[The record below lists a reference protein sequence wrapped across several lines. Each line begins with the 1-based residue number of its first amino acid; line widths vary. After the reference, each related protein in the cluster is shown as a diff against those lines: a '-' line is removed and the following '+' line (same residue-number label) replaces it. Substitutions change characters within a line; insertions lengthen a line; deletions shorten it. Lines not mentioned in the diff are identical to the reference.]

1 MKLTHRQETFIVRLL
16 DLCREFKGPIHY
28 SILAERVGVSP
39 FTAYDMLRLLEEKG
53 FVTSE
58 YRIEPGKSTV
68 GRSEIV
74 FLPTQLTY
82 NRFAELANGADLSDW
97 EEVKSKIMKRILDGD
112 LQDHELAIE
121 LIARIPPDA
130 PDSLRY
136 CFEVITLLILRLG
149 KNTGRKV
156 LIERIP
162 QMLEWKE
169 AFSKS
174 GLIIL
179 GGFILGLMATD
190 NSLMLERDR
199 PLLEYVQR
207 YQALVSEM
215 EPRLANRLA
224 NNIYDMFSLVRKA

>member
-1 MKLTHRQETFIVRLL
+1 MKLTHRQETFIRRLL
-16 DLCREFKGPIHY
+16 DLCREYKRPIHY
-28 SILAERVGVSP
+28 STLAERIGVSP
-39 FTAYDMLRLLEEKG
+39 FTAYDMLRILEEKG

-58 YRIEPGKSTV
+58 YRIEAGKSTV

-82 NRFAELANGADLSDW
+82 NRFAELANGADLDNW
-97 EEVKSKIMKRILDGD
+97 ESVKSQIMKRILAGD
-112 LQDHELAIE
+112 IRDRDLADE

-130 PDSLRY
+130 PETFRY

-156 LIERIP
+156 LLERMP
-162 QMLEWKE
+162 QMFGWKE
-169 AFSKS
+169 SFSKS

-179 GGFILGLMATD
+179 GGFILGLLASD
-190 NSLMLERDR
+190 NSLILERDQ
-199 PLLEYVQR
+199 PILEYVQR
-207 YQALVSEM
+207 YQSLVSEM

-224 NNIYDMFSLVRKA
+224 NNIYDMFSSVLKA

>member
-1 MKLTHRQETFIVRLL
+1 MKLTHRQETFIRRLL
-16 DLCREFKGPIHY
+16 DLCREYKGPIHY
-28 SILAERVGVSP
+28 STLAERIGVSP

-58 YRIEPGKSTV
+58 YRIEAGKSTV

-82 NRFAELANGADLSDW
+82 NRFAELANGADLDNW
-97 EEVKSKIMKRILDGD
+97 ENVKSQIMKRILAGD
-112 LQDHELAIE
+112 IRDRDLADE

-130 PDSLRY
+130 PETLRY

-149 KNTGRKV
+149 KNTGRKILV
-156 LIERIP
+156 ERMP
-162 QMLEWKE
+162 QILEWKE
-169 AFSKS
+169 SFSKS

-179 GGFILGLMATD
+179 GGFILGLLATD
-190 NSLMLERDR
+190 NSLILERDQ
-199 PLLEYVQR
+199 PILEYIQR
-207 YQALVSEM
+207 YQSLVSEM

-224 NNIYDMFSLVRKA
+224 NNIYDMFSSVLKA

>member
-1 MKLTHRQETFIVRLL
+1 MKLTHRQETFIRRLL
-16 DLCREFKGPIHY
+16 DLCREYKGPIHY
-28 SILAERVGVSP
+28 STLAERIGVSP

-58 YRIEPGKSTV
+58 YRIEAGKSTV

-82 NRFAELANGADLSDW
+82 NRFAELANGADLDNW
-97 EEVKSKIMKRILDGD
+97 ENVKSQIMKRILAGD
-112 LQDHELAIE
+112 IRDRDLADE

-130 PDSLRY
+130 PETLRY

-149 KNTGRKV
+149 KNTGRKILV
-156 LIERIP
+156 ERMP
-162 QMLEWKE
+162 QILEWKE
-169 AFSKS
+169 SFSKS

-179 GGFILGLMATD
+179 GGFILGLLASD
-190 NSLMLERDR
+190 NSLILERDQ
-199 PLLEYVQR
+199 PILEYVQR
-207 YQALVSEM
+207 YQSLVSEM

-224 NNIYDMFSLVRKA
+224 NNIYDMFSSVLKA